1 MRRNS
6 EEAAAVNR
14 EYYGA
19 LTPGRDDYWQYMAA
33 PRFRVRTILSLLREN
48 PPGALIDL
56 GCGNGLLLEEIGEA
70 FPDTGLAGV
79 DISEPQVEENSRLAA
94 VEWQS
99 RDLQQ
104 TISADDHLA
113 SRFDAVIAAEIIEHL
128 DDPEALLRNA
138 RVLAR
143 PGRSRLIVTT
153 QSGPMRETE
162 RRVGHRQHFT
172 AASLRELLERT
183 GWKPVRVWNA
193 GFPFHDLS
201 KRMANIDPDDI
212 MERFGGR
219 SYGLWER
226 FVCVML
232 RAAFRLNSNRKGAQL
247 FALAERADD

>member
-1 MRRNS
+1 MRKTS
-6 EEAAAVNR
+6 GDAAERNR
-14 EYYGA
+14 EYYGTLSA
-19 LTPGRDDYWQYMAA
+19 GRDDYWRYMAA
-33 PRFRVRTILSLLREN
+33 PRFRVRTILRLLSEK
-48 PPGALIDL
+48 PPQSLIDL

-70 FPDTGLAGV
+70 FPATKLAGV
-79 DISEPQVEENSRLAA
+79 DLSGPQVAENTRLAQ

-104 TISADDHLA
+104 PIAADDALA

-138 RVLAR
+138 RVVAR
-143 PGRSRLIVTT
+143 PGPSRLIVTT

-172 AASLRELLERT
+172 AASLSDLLEKT
-183 GWKPVRVWNA
+183 GWKPLRVWNA

-212 MERFGGR
+212 MKRFGGR
-219 SYGLWER
+219 AYGPWER
-226 FVCVML
+226 LVCLML
-232 RAAFRLNSNRKGAQL
+232 RGAFRFNSNRTGAQL
-247 FALAERADD
+247 FALAQRAD